1 MTSAVFCR
9 TLIPAQVR
17 CQRPLLTPHRRVMDK
32 RMGMHASMAVHKET
46 KLSMQATMVT
56 RKEMELGMRSSMTIR
71 KRILLKIM
79 DMELVTHASMLKR
92 LFSIRQL
99 PGRRRQRHLGRVL
112 SHHLPSHHLLSHHPR
127 RRLLPSH
134 HPPRRL
140 LPS

>member
-1 MTSAVFCR
+1 
-9 TLIPAQVR
+9 
-17 CQRPLLTPHRRVMDK
+17 MDK

-46 KLSMQATMVT
+46 KLS
-56 RKEMELGMRSSMTIR
+56 MRSSMTIR